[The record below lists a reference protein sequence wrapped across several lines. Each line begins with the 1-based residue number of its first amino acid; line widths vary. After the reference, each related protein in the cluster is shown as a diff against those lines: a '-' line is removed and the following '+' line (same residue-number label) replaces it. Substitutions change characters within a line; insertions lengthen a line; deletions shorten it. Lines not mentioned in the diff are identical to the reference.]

1 MQDLTQKAL
10 NAKMVAPQELS
21 IDLGQKWAQR
31 SRSSSNSSTAPPE
44 PSALKLIPAEKTSA
58 MEAPAHE
65 MVIDVHAQSW
75 RSLWPL
81 GRKAGSPGKAT
92 GPSAIPI
99 RASALPSNAAAAVK
113 NAEPTKPMRHARAE
127 GPSAIPIRASAG
139 PTDAA
144 DALSLKAAKPVAAVS
159 SPAEALGAPAV
170 PIRAAEVTEDA
181 ASAAAAADTIPEP
194 GKLAQYASVEAHN
207 AMTREALEV
216 EAAVKEVR
224 LPRAGSEM
232 DEAHLRSSDEDNGTA
247 GTDQDT
253 PASRLT
259 VMEHASAALIQSLA
273 TAWGSIHENGMY
285 LEEHRVTRS
294 TRESRS
300 SLTDELPGSF
310 QLVDT
315 SSSIPEDLLQAA
327 DGTLAS
333 AQESERQSPIEQEA
347 LAQVVSLK
355 ANLAAIQVRPLHQR
369 LLDTFVHLSRL
380 VIWPGLFHIVLSMS
394 QAGG

>member
-1 MQDLTQKAL
+1 MNAPAQSNGCDMQDLTQKAL

-44 PSALKLIPAEKTSA
+44 PSALKLIPAEKTNA

-65 MVIDVHAQSW
+65 MVIDGHAQSW

-99 RASALPSNAAAAVK
+99 RASALPSGATAAVK
-113 NAEPTKPMRHARAE
+113 NAELTKPVRHARAE
-127 GPSAIPIRASAG
+127 GPSSIPIRASAG

-159 SPAEALGAPAV
+159 SPVEALGAPAV
-170 PIRAAEVTEDA
+170 SIRPAEVTEDVDA
-181 ASAAAAADTIPEP
+181 AAAAAAADTIPEP
-194 GKLAQYASVEAHN
+194 GKLAQYASVEAHT
-207 AMTREALEV
+207 AMTREALEA
-216 EAAVKEVR
+216 EAAVKELQ

-232 DEAHLRSSDEDNGTA
+232 DEAHLRSFDEDNGAA

-259 VMEHASAALIQSLA
+259 VVEHASAASIQSLA
-273 TAWGSIHENGMY
+273 TAWGSIHENSMY

-315 SSSIPEDLLQAA
+315 ASSIPEDLLQAA

-369 LLDTFVHLSRL
+369 LLDTFVHLSKL
-380 VIWPGLFHIVLSMS
+380 VI
-394 QAGG
+394 